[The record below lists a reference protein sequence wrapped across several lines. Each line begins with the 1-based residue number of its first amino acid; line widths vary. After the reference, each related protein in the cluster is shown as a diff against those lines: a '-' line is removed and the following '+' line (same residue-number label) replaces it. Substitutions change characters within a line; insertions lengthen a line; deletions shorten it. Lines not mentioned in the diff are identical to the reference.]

1 MGANTDFNVLDAQT
15 QHQRRKVHFDP
26 TVNLGHVLTFVGF
39 IVMGF
44 SAYSALD
51 KRVTVI
57 ESHTAQAAERTR
69 EQDARFKETLG
80 EIRSDVKDLQR
91 SVNDV
96 NRNLRNTSGP
106 TLVVPRN

>member
-1 MGANTDFNVLDAQT
+1 MGSNTDFAVLDAA
-15 QHQRRKVHFDP
+15 HQRRRVHFDP
-26 TVNLGHVLTFVGF
+26 TINLGHLLTFLGF

-57 ESHTAQAAERTR
+57 EAHAAQAAERLR
-69 EQDARFKETLG
+69 EQDGRFKETLG

-96 NRNLRNTSGP
+96 NRNLRSTNAP
-106 TLVVPRN
+106 TLVLPRN

>member
-1 MGANTDFNVLDAQT
+1 MAILEAVQ
-15 QHQRRKVHFDP
+15 QHHRRKVNFDP
-26 TVNLGHVLTFVGF
+26 TINLGHLLTFAGF

-57 ESHTAQAAERTR
+57 EAHATQVESRAKD
-69 EQDARFKETLG
+69 QDARFKETLG
-80 EIRSDVKDLQR
+80 EIRADVKDLQR

-96 NRNLRNTSGP
+96 NRNLRNSTP
-106 TLVVPRN
+106 ATVVVPRN